1 MESLLGEAIVT
12 ARLNVSED
20 ERAACFD
27 VFSMADTCF
36 REESAEACQLF
47 DELAKLPGDLD
58 LCEPLRRDVPHTQT
72 ANAQFRA
79 ILEAISIT
87 AYYELAEATGTD
99 YEVCRRVYGN
109 PMLCDGKERAA
120 VLQAMDSE
128 SFSPNVWLTD
138 WRDGLSVGEALSGWV
153 RENFDTPARFYSRAQ
168 ECELKSYLIG
178 IVGELTEEERTDL
191 LYARNLKDA
200 IKDAA
205 ARESRY
211 MAAVSQLDT
220 CISAL
225 EVARYE
231 LARVCG
237 LSVA

>member
-1 MESLLGEAIVT
+1 MESLLSGSV
-12 ARLNVSED
+12 ARSTLNANED

-58 LCEPLRRDVPHTQT
+58 LCEPLRRDEQHVQA

-79 ILEAISIT
+79 ILEAIDIT
-87 AYYELAEATGTD
+87 AYYELADETGIDCET
-99 YEVCRRVYGN
+99 CRHVYGN

-120 VLQAMDSE
+120 VLQAMDSKFFYP
-128 SFSPNVWLTD
+128 SVWLTD
-138 WRDGLSVGEALSGWV
+138 WRDGVSIGEALSGWV
-153 RENFDTPARFYSRAQ
+153 RENFNTPAQFYSRAQ

-178 IVGELTEEERTDL
+178 IVGELTGEERTDL
-191 LYARNLKDA
+191 LYSRNLKDT
-200 IKDAA
+200 IKEAA
-205 ARESRY
+205 ARESCY
-211 MAAVSQLDT
+211 LAAVSQLDK
-220 CISAL
+220 CIAAL
-225 EVARYE
+225 KIARAD
-231 LARVCG
+231 LARACG